1 MNSRIYFLIFIAFI
15 ASAVSASPAYSK
27 LTINGNRLR
36 QYSPIEHPFAY
47 EKVNEL
53 TNCEEKKK
61 EVENDVK
68 YSSQKFSRSIGDP
81 YYSQDMNCDDQNNC
95 NHQENGN
102 DQQQRRNEYSDSN
115 ASRKTSNI
123 ALKAAQEAKAAE
135 EAQEMAGKEASKQAK
150 FQLAEKAIQA
160 AKAAQ
165 AALSAKKMIL
175 EELERELREAE
186 IVVQDL
192 SSSIQQSES
201 NANAAL
207 RAYQQAQALLKM
219 LSELIQVAQSTVG
232 YAEQAAQGSQQ
243 ELNEKTQ
250 LLEAAK
256 NRVEKLIREMKAA
269 KVDYTNTKKE
279 AYKASMA
286 AKEARQN
293 ASRVRRHQMS
303 AAGSEQ

>member
-1 MNSRIYFLIFIAFI
+1 MNSKIYFLIFIGFAASV
-15 ASAVSASPAYSK
+15 ASANPAYSK
-27 LTINGNRLR
+27 LAINGNRVR
-36 QYSPIEHPFAY
+36 QYSPIERPFGF

-61 EVENDVK
+61 EVENDVQ
-68 YSSQKFSRSIGDP
+68 YSAQKFSRSISDP
-81 YYSQDMNCDDQNNC
+81 YYSQDTNCDDQNNC
-95 NHQENGN
+95 NRQDNGIE
-102 DQQQRRNEYSDSN
+102 QQRRNEYSDSN
-115 ASRKTSNI
+115 SNSRKTSNI

-201 NANAAL
+201 NANA
-207 RAYQQAQALLKM
+207 
-219 LSELIQVAQSTVG
+219 G
-232 YAEQAAQGSQQ
+232 
-243 ELNEKTQ
+243 
-250 LLEAAK
+250 
-256 NRVEKLIREMKAA
+256 
-269 KVDYTNTKKE
+269 KKFC
-279 AYKASMA
+279 YKYC
-286 AKEARQN
+286 
-293 ASRVRRHQMS
+293 VL
-303 AAGSEQ
+303 